1 MQVASN
7 PAAGS
12 AWPTPA
18 AAPSPNAPVDSPVIG
33 AAAASVAAQA
43 VPSIADRMFMR
54 QESHPAPSTPW
65 GNADFAQSPS
75 ASLAN
80 VGLAAAASVHASEVG
95 ANNGAL
101 LMSSGALSALPIP
114 PHMRQAMD
122 AVYGLPPRQD
132 GERNFSSGQDLP
144 SGQQDPNDRDAL
156 PRQGAEPPLPPGKDG
171 HPLRAKDPIRLPP
184 GKDGTPLRVTGPAER
199 PFSQRRGAPET
210 PGAPENQAAS
220 PPVATAQTS
229 AAAGIAPAHPVSQTS
244 PSADPTEIAALE
256 LFLAEPANKELITH
270 FGGALEPLPTWTTVG
285 QGIEARYGSDLG
297 GRLYQL
303 QNAQRAVEG
312 EFFKEMDRA
321 KQTPP
326 ATVAPSTLRKD
337 EATPESGKDGW
348 VYKASGGIEGDPAKW
363 VFDPG
368 AFAKSYAAGD
378 SPAQRGLANVHG
390 GDPIRL
396 VPAPDTEVGG
406 ADSWQMS
413 GVTVRLGRRAEQA
426 EGVTSG
432 ALLTKDGWVPSGLE
446 RRDFH
451 LDPNRITKLIN
462 NEALWFDPVHGFTT
476 DIDNL
481 KPDALDKAMPI
492 VVGAVMSVMSMGAA
506 SAAMGLGAASS
517 CTAAGATAA
526 TFGQGAVLGAVG
538 GMTNQLVNMMAG
550 GKFSFKSVLISA
562 VSGGVAASVTDLTG
576 IGRMMGSPAAS
587 DRLLGYGGRA
597 GLQGLLQQA
606 GGGKFRDGFFNSAMA
621 SIAGEVTSSLDGHIA
636 QLETTQN
643 GLSAGESSMLRL
655 FSRAT
660 GSALRIVGSGD
671 PASGFASDFLGGILA
686 ENVQAREAGTA
697 QEAAQHEGDPLGDFI
712 AANEADWPG
721 REAAPQPGTNAN
733 TGTTPTS
740 ITVARGDTLE
750 RLARQ
755 RYGENWRAGL
765 TAMMAANPDI
775 TTNRWG
781 SPIIQPGQ
789 TLETPSLAGLNNAQM
804 ARADQLGGRIVAG
817 NTQGLNVR
825 AELIAQQQAQQQA
838 QQRAAAQAA
847 AAQQTR
853 TPGTTMSQDEA
864 YSLYMASGG
873 RSGSYQ
879 RAMGEDYKPVWHQG
893 GQAIN
898 APAANGDLSWG
909 QRMNAE
915 ATSWNGLIDRLDEAA
930 VADGGGPITAAA
942 AAVRT
947 PARSFLGFVQGA
959 VGTATLA
966 DPAVR
971 AQVSEGLGRL
981 LDDPSVIPAAARR
994 YYETH
999 SLGEMAADAY
1009 VGTSSA
1015 LIGNAGGA
1023 ATLSRLNKLPIL
1035 RADAGEWLATTRA
1048 AATPNKPVWVWG
1060 PDIPYRAGQ
1069 SGAVNVEGY
1078 WINTVNKGQRIAFK
1092 DNGYLDPITN
1102 SFVAAPRGIRM
1113 DVDHILPV
1121 REIIDIPGFRNLTR
1135 QQMTDILQDRI
1146 GLRNLQPLPRS
1157 LNASKGA
1164 RLANEWAAHRGQA
1177 LNSDYLRA
1185 LDKRQNEIRLMI
1197 DQHINSI
1204 LISRK

>member
-54 QESHPAPSTPW
+54 HESHPAPSTPW

-122 AVYGLPPRQD
+122 AVYGLPPRRD
-132 GERNFSSGQDLP
+132 GERNFSGGQDLP

-229 AAAGIAPAHPVSQTS
+229 AAAGIAPAHPASQTS

-337 EATPESGKDGW
+337 EATPDSGKDGW
-348 VYKASGGIEGDPAKW
+348 VYEASGGIEGDPAKW

-426 EGVTSG
+426 EGLTSG
-432 ALLTKDGWVPSGLE
+432 ALLAKDGWVPSGLE

-462 NEALWFDPVHGFTT
+462 NEAVWFDPAHGFTT

-481 KPDALDKAMPI
+481 KPDALDKAMPYI
-492 VVGAVMSVMSMGAA
+492 FAAAVTAMTFGAGSTVASGIAGAA
-506 SAAMGLGAASS
+506 GGGTSGTVALGAATGAVSN
-517 CTAAGATAA
+517 AALQLAA
-526 TFGQGAVLGAVG
+526 NGKINFGQLLQSAV
-538 GMTNQLVNMMAG
+538 AG
-550 GKFSFKSVLISA
+550 GVTAGLSKLPGVGEYLDPAGKSFGGRLMAYTGRATVQGAIQA
-562 VSGGVAASVTDLTG
+562 VSGG
-576 IGRMMGSPAAS
+576 
-587 DRLLGYGGRA
+587 
-597 GLQGLLQQA
+597 
-606 GGGKFRDGFFNSAMA
+606 KFKDGFA
-621 SIAGEVTSSLDGHIA
+621 SGLMSGLAGEVTAKIDAEIA
-636 QLETTQN
+636 DMK
-643 GLSAGESSMLRL
+643 GLSATESSALRL
-655 FSRAT
+655 LSRAA
-660 GSALRIVGSGD
+660 GSALRVVGTND
-671 PASGFASDFLGGILA
+671 PSAGFARDFLGGLMQDA
-686 ENVQAREAGTA
+686 AASHRPADQVD
-697 QEAAQHEGDPLGDFI
+697 EAASPDSGALPAASNHGTSAQGDDPSSISTG
-712 AANEADWPG
+712 
-721 REAAPQPGTNAN
+721 APN
-733 TGTTPTS
+733 
-740 ITVARGDTLE
+740 ITVGKGDTLE

-755 RYGENWRAGL
+755 QYGENWRAGL
-765 TAMMAANPDI
+765 TAMMAANPGI

-789 TLETPSLAGLNNAQM
+789 TLETPSLAGLNDAQM

-825 AELIAQQQAQQQA
+825 AELIAQQQAQQ
-838 QQRAAAQAA
+838 RAAAQAA
-847 AAQQTR
+847 AAQQAR
-853 TPGTTMSQDEA
+853 TPGTMSQDEA

-879 RAMGEDYKPVWHQG
+879 RAMGEDYKQVWHQG
-893 GQAIN
+893 MARPLADDYLGERGTEPAYLSIPTGGDYPLVPSPRL
-898 APAANGDLSWG
+898 APAGPFGRMIDAVDQFQTTNFGMALQGLPPEGFILGGVRAGLTGLSRAEHIATELSAGATTGRGAAQATFATDAKLITHFQDHGAEFFAANAADYLQIGRDIMKNGTKVAYPYKGEIRTGYVKFMGNTRSGNAKFGFVGTNPDGAITTIHTESGKSFWKMLNGDSSK
-909 QRMNAE
+909 RN
-915 ATSWNGLIDRLDEAA
+915 I
-930 VADGGGPITAAA
+930 
-942 AAVRT
+942 T
-947 PARSFLGFVQGA
+947 PA
-959 VGTATLA
+959 
-966 DPAVR
+966 P
-971 AQVSEGLGRL
+971 
-981 LDDPSVIPAAARR
+981 
-994 YYETH
+994 
-999 SLGEMAADAY
+999 
-1009 VGTSSA
+1009 
-1015 LIGNAGGA
+1015 
-1023 ATLSRLNKLPIL
+1023 
-1035 RADAGEWLATTRA
+1035 
-1048 AATPNKPVWVWG
+1048 
-1060 PDIPYRAGQ
+1060 
-1069 SGAVNVEGY
+1069 
-1078 WINTVNKGQRIAFK
+1078 
-1092 DNGYLDPITN
+1092 
-1102 SFVAAPRGIRM
+1102 
-1113 DVDHILPV
+1113 
-1121 REIIDIPGFRNLTR
+1121 
-1135 QQMTDILQDRI
+1135 
-1146 GLRNLQPLPRS
+1146 
-1157 LNASKGA
+1157 
-1164 RLANEWAAHRGQA
+1164 
-1177 LNSDYLRA
+1177 
-1185 LDKRQNEIRLMI
+1185 
-1197 DQHINSI
+1197 
-1204 LISRK
+1204 

>member
-1 MQVASN
+1 
-7 PAAGS
+7 
-12 AWPTPA
+12 
-18 AAPSPNAPVDSPVIG
+18 
-33 AAAASVAAQA
+33 
-43 VPSIADRMFMR
+43 MFMR

-122 AVYGLPPRQD
+122 AVYGLPPRRD

-432 ALLTKDGWVPSGLE
+432 ALLAKDGWVPSGLE

-481 KPDALDKAMPI
+481 KPDALDKAMPYI
-492 VVGAVMSVMSMGAA
+492 FAAAVTAMTFGAGSTVAAGIAGAA
-506 SAAMGLGAASS
+506 GGGTSGTVALGAATGAVSN
-517 CTAAGATAA
+517 AALQLAA
-526 TFGQGAVLGAVG
+526 NGKINFGQLLQSAV
-538 GMTNQLVNMMAG
+538 AG
-550 GKFSFKSVLISA
+550 GVTAGLSKLPGVGEYLDPAGKSFGGRLMAYTGRATVQGAIQA
-562 VSGGVAASVTDLTG
+562 VSGG
-576 IGRMMGSPAAS
+576 
-587 DRLLGYGGRA
+587 
-597 GLQGLLQQA
+597 
-606 GGGKFRDGFFNSAMA
+606 KFKDGFA
-621 SIAGEVTSSLDGHIA
+621 SGLMSGLAGEVTAKIDAEIA
-636 QLETTQN
+636 DMK
-643 GLSAGESSMLRL
+643 GLSATESSALRL
-655 FSRAT
+655 LSRAA
-660 GSALRIVGSGD
+660 GSALRVVGTND
-671 PASGFASDFLGGILA
+671 PSAGFARDFLGGLMQDA
-686 ENVQAREAGTA
+686 AASHRPADQVD
-697 QEAAQHEGDPLGDFI
+697 EAASPDSGALPAASNHGTSAQGDDPSSISTG
-712 AANEADWPG
+712 
-721 REAAPQPGTNAN
+721 APN
-733 TGTTPTS
+733 
-740 ITVARGDTLE
+740 ITVGKGDTLE

-755 RYGENWRAGL
+755 QYGENWRAGL
-765 TAMMAANPDI
+765 TAMMAANPGI

-789 TLETPSLAGLNNAQM
+789 TLNTPSLDGFEVDALSRLNQT
-804 ARADQLGGRIVAG
+804 GGQIVA
-817 NTQGLNVR
+817 NNSRGLDVR
-825 AELIAQQQAQQQA
+825 AQLQAEQA
-838 QQRAAAQAA
+838 RRAAAQQ
-847 AAQQTR
+847 AAQRPGASGMSQQEAYDRYMAYGGRSNGYANEMGDGYKPTWHQSGGTAGRTSVREVVDRANELAYSPQLTR
-853 TPGTTMSQDEA
+853 EHLLAGMEDVRTAMRDTNSNEQQLWLQSAALSLHVAGASRGLIAPGETLNSPEMLGLGVTSGAFGGSNASTPMGRAGRVASDTGANYRSAFRSIDVEEAIAAGGLTNSTAGLGLRSLDPTRVGFSQSWISARRPGVDYSFSTLTEGMGASGWVGRPVDVVRMPNGTLTSIDNTRILAARQAGIRIHANIRGFDDPIRDTSRRAGLSVQGITPGTWGEAAQLRINDPWQNSTSRNGQVPNWSQRFPTG
-864 YSLYMASGG
+864 SLY
-873 RSGSYQ
+873 
-879 RAMGEDYKPVWHQG
+879 DPNV
-893 GQAIN
+893 
-898 APAANGDLSWG
+898 
-909 QRMNAE
+909 
-915 ATSWNGLIDRLDEAA
+915 WNGR
-930 VADGGGPITAAA
+930 
-942 AAVRT
+942 
-947 PARSFLGFVQGA
+947 
-959 VGTATLA
+959 
-966 DPAVR
+966 
-971 AQVSEGLGRL
+971 
-981 LDDPSVIPAAARR
+981 
-994 YYETH
+994 
-999 SLGEMAADAY
+999 
-1009 VGTSSA
+1009 
-1015 LIGNAGGA
+1015 
-1023 ATLSRLNKLPIL
+1023 
-1035 RADAGEWLATTRA
+1035 
-1048 AATPNKPVWVWG
+1048 
-1060 PDIPYRAGQ
+1060 
-1069 SGAVNVEGY
+1069 
-1078 WINTVNKGQRIAFK
+1078 
-1092 DNGYLDPITN
+1092 
-1102 SFVAAPRGIRM
+1102 
-1113 DVDHILPV
+1113 
-1121 REIIDIPGFRNLTR
+1121 
-1135 QQMTDILQDRI
+1135 
-1146 GLRNLQPLPRS
+1146 
-1157 LNASKGA
+1157 
-1164 RLANEWAAHRGQA
+1164 
-1177 LNSDYLRA
+1177 
-1185 LDKRQNEIRLMI
+1185 
-1197 DQHINSI
+1197 
-1204 LISRK
+1204 